1 MSRPQRSSASEDIRD
16 VAEALAGKLD
26 ARTVVVSSY
35 VAVGSTSARV
45 ALASPDQPLAILLID
60 ARLYFDLN
68 APVTVTPSFGFVWD
82 AGTQT
87 AQVYEP
93 SGLTA
98 NTVYQLT
105 FLVIGG

>member
-1 MSRPQRSSASEDIRD
+1 MSRPQRSSATEDIRD
-16 VAEALAGKLD
+16 VGEALAGKLD
-26 ARTVVVSSY
+26 ARIVLVEIY

-45 ALASPDQPLAILLID
+45 ALAAPDQPRAIVLVD
-60 ARLYFDLN
+60 ARLYYDLN
-68 APVTVTPSFGFVWD
+68 APVSLTPTFGFVWD

-93 SGLTA
+93 SGLVA

>member
-1 MSRPQRSSASEDIRD
+1 MSRPLRSSATEDIRD
-16 VAEALAGKLD
+16 AREALAGKLD
-26 ARTVVVSSY
+26 ARTVVVDRY
-35 VAVGSTSARV
+35 TAVGSTSARV
-45 ALASPDQPLAILLID
+45 ALAAPDQPQAIVLID
-60 ARLYFDLN
+60 ARLYYDLN
-68 APVTVTPSFGFVWD
+68 APVTLTPTFGFVWD

-93 SGLTA
+93 SGLAA